1 MSQVKYDVAV
11 LGSGIAGSTLAAIL
25 GRQGFRV
32 LLLEKGTHPRFAV
45 GEAMQ
50 PQSSMLMWIL
60 GERFDVPEIQN
71 ISSTERIL
79 EHVTKN
85 CGVKKTFGFLYH
97 EEGERQDPAKAHL
110 LIPPATPLVSE
121 SHLFREDIDHYLL
134 KAAIKYGADYR
145 EKTEVQDFEI
155 NEDGVVLRTAD
166 GEEFHARY
174 LVDGSGHK
182 SVVANK
188 FGLRKEAPELRTQSR
203 TIFTHMKGFKR
214 YDDTLPPEELPGLSR
229 GWYEGT
235 LHHMIDGGWFWVIR
249 FDNVPGSESDITSIG
264 LTLDMRKYPQ
274 RTDVTPEQ
282 EFYEIV
288 SKYPSIAKHLE
299 GGVAVRPWVGTG
311 RLQFSATG
319 SAGPRCFLM
328 SHAHGFIDALYSR
341 GMINT
346 FEQIHALAPRLMQAL
361 RDDDFS
367 AERFEYPCQLQ
378 ASMIKDNDRMVFN
391 SFRGFGTFD
400 TWNAWLRLWLVNI
413 IFGDLR
419 MFRVCLKYLET
430 GNKAE
435 FELLDRDPLPMSA
448 LPGESPRED
457 LYRFGDMTFD
467 RWEAGEISAQDA
479 AAAIFEQLGHMALPP
494 IHDWSD
500 PAARHIDF
508 LPEKLVQMV
517 GWGKTVAPPE
527 FRRMFDFDPS
537 VLGKLAPQPVA
548 EPEPVLAAELEL
560 ALMDDSARR
569 RVPAAMPLPSAF
581 PLQKEVALPVQLSGV
596 AALCFDAPTP
606 DWMQEPEAGAKP
618 AQPKEAALAQGY
630 PAPGLSSGRRS
641 PAAGATQEN

>member
-1 MSQVKYDVAV
+1 MSQEKYDVAV

-97 EEGERQDPAKAHL
+97 EEGKRQDPAKSHL

-121 SHLFREDIDHYLL
+121 SHLFRQDIDHYLV

-145 EKTEVQDFEI
+145 DKTDVQDFTI
-155 NEDGVVLRTAD
+155 NEDGVVLHTTA
-166 GEEFHARY
+166 GEELHARF

-188 FGLRKEAPELRTQSR
+188 LGLRQEAPELRTQSR
-203 TIFTHMKGFKR
+203 TIFTHMTGLKR
-214 YDDTLPPEELPGLSR
+214 YDDTLPPQEKPGLSR

-274 RTDVTPEQ
+274 RTDITPEQ

-288 SKYPSIAKHLE
+288 ERYPSIAKHLE

-311 RLQFSATG
+311 RLQFSATD

-367 AERFEYPCQLQ
+367 PARFEYPRQLQ
-378 ASMIKDNDRMVFN
+378 AAMIKDNDRMVFN
-391 SFRGFGTFD
+391 SFRGFGDFD
-400 TWNAWLRLWLVNI
+400 AWNAWLRLWLINI

-430 GNKAE
+430 GDKAE
-435 FELLDRDPLPMSA
+435 FESLDHDPLPLST
-448 LPGESPRED
+448 LPGESPMED
-457 LYRFGDMTFD
+457 LYNFGDKTFD
-467 RWEAGEISAQDA
+467 RWEAGEISAQEA
-479 AAAIFEQLGHMALPP
+479 AAAIFERLGQMSLPP

-500 PAARHIDF
+500 PAACHLDF

-517 GWGKTVAPPE
+517 GWGKTVAPPQLS
-527 FRRMFDFDPS
+527 RMFDFDPS

-548 EPEPVLAAELEL
+548 EPELARV
-560 ALMDDSARR
+560 DGVART
-569 RVPAAMPLPSAF
+569 RVPVSTPLPPTF
-581 PLQKEVALPVQLSGV
+581 PLQKDRPLPLELSKT

-606 DWMQEPEAGAKP
+606 DWMQAPEAERGV
-618 AQPKEAALAQGY
+618 ALAQGL
-630 PAPGLSSGRRS
+630 PAQGLPPVRRS
-641 PAAGATQEN
+641 PASTIPET

>member
-97 EEGERQDPAKAHL
+97 EEGKRQDPAKAHL

-121 SHLFREDIDHYLL
+121 SHLFREDIDHYLV

-145 EKTEVQDFEI
+145 DKTDVQDFTI
-155 NEDGVVLRTAD
+155 NEDGVVLHTTA
-166 GEEFHARY
+166 GEELHARF

-188 FGLRKEAPELRTQSR
+188 FGLRQEVPDLRTQSR

-249 FDNVPGSESDITSIG
+249 FDNVPGSESDLTSIG
-264 LTLDMRKYPQ
+264 LTLDMRKYPL
-274 RTDVTPEQ
+274 RTDVTPMQ

-288 SKYPSIAKHLE
+288 ERYPSIAKHLE

-311 RLQFSATG
+311 RLQFSATD

-367 AERFEYPCQLQ
+367 PARFEYPRQLQ
-378 ASMIKDNDRMVFN
+378 AAMIKDNDRMVFN
-391 SFRGFGTFD
+391 SFRGFGDFD
-400 TWNAWLRLWLVNI
+400 AWNAWLRLWLVNI

-430 GNKAE
+430 GDKAE
-435 FELLDRDPLPMSA
+435 FESLDHDPLPLST
-448 LPGESPRED
+448 LPGENPMED
-457 LYRFGDMTFD
+457 LYNFGDKTFD
-467 RWEAGEISAQDA
+467 RWEAGEISAQEA
-479 AAAIFEQLGHMALPP
+479 AAAIFAKLGEMPLPP

-500 PAARHIDF
+500 PAACHLDF

-517 GWGKTVAPPE
+517 GWGKTVAPPPL
-527 FRRMFDFDPS
+527 RRMFDFDPS
-537 VLGKLAPQPVA
+537 ALGKLAPQPVA
-548 EPEPVLAAELEL
+548 EPEL
-560 ALMDDSARR
+560 ALADGVAHGL
-569 RVPAAMPLPSAF
+569 VPASTPLPFTF
-581 PLQKEVALPVQLSGV
+581 PLQKDRALPLELSEE

-606 DWMQEPEAGAKP
+606 DWMGAPETSAKP
-618 AQPKEAALAQGY
+618 VQKQAPPKEVFAQGFSAQSL
-630 PAPGLSSGRRS
+630 PPVHRP
-641 PAAGATQEN
+641 PAADA